1 MGWKLEKDRP
11 IYLQLV
17 EELQSRIVS
26 GDYPPGTKIASV
38 RELAADAAVNPNT
51 MQRALAELEQ
61 SGLLRAER
69 TSGRFVT
76 EDTGLI
82 AQVRWSLGHERIESF
97 VREMLL
103 LGYDRSALL
112 SLLREVLEETEDTAE
127 KMNDEGERK
136 HG

>member
-26 GDYPPGTKIASV
+26 GVYPPGTKIASV

-127 KMNDEGERK
+127 KMNDEGERNN
-136 HG
+136 G

>member
-1 MGWKLEKDRP
+1 M
-11 IYLQLV
+11 
-17 EELQSRIVS
+17 
-26 GDYPPGTKIASV
+26 
-38 RELAADAAVNPNT
+38 
-51 MQRALAELEQ
+51 
-61 SGLLRAER
+61 
-69 TSGRFVT
+69 
-76 EDTGLI
+76 I

-127 KMNDEGERK
+127 KMNDEGERN